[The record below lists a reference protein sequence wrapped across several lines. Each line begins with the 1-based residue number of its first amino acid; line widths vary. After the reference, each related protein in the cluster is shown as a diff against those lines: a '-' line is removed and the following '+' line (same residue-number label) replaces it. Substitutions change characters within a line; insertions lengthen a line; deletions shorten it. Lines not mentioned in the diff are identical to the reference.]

1 MQHLTGYLGDRAAVA
16 RLGRAVPSPA
26 RQIVV
31 VAVVWLAVWSLLG
44 AFAARHNGFDLG
56 IYRDALHWWWDGH
69 GLYTFRQPRDGG
81 LGFTYPPFAAVAL
94 SPFAVLPFE
103 VARFGLMALNLAIVT
118 VGGWWLARPL
128 GLPHWFVLALAL
140 PLGVALEPVR
150 ETIGF
155 GQVNLLLAALVLLDA
170 VLLAQGRRAV
180 AGFAI
185 GLAAA
190 VKLTPAIFLL
200 YLLLRREWRPA
211 LNAISAA
218 AGATLLAALVAPRSS
233 WQFWTETLW
242 ATSRVGRYDST
253 PNQSLM
259 GLVAR
264 VTDNPVPPGWAW
276 ALLAVAFLTVGMLR
290 ALRADDE
297 LTAVTLV
304 GLTGGLVSPISW
316 THHLVWVLPAVIL
329 LLRGGR
335 ALPAVVTYAIFA
347 SSVVWWWRRDAPHH
361 WDLGLPGI
369 LQENAY
375 VLLLAALVLWLPTRS
390 GLQPHQL
397 ARPVAGDRTRRG
409 RRSPSRLDMVEPPPA
424 EFGSADS

>member
-1 MQHLTGYLGDRAAVA
+1 MVA
-16 RLGRAVPSPA
+16 L
-26 RQIVV
+26 
-31 VAVVWLAVWSLLG
+31 VWLVVWSLLG
-44 AFAARHNGFDLG
+44 AFAARHEGFDLG

-81 LGFTYPPFAAVAL
+81 LGFTYPPFAAIAL
-94 SPFAVLPFE
+94 SPLAALPFE
-103 VARFGLMALNLAIVT
+103 VARFGLMAVNLVIVV

-140 PLGVALEPVR
+140 PLGVALEPIR

-155 GQVNLLLAALVLLDA
+155 GQVNLLLTALVLLDA
-170 VLLAQGRRAV
+170 VLLAQGRRAL
-180 AGFAI
+180 AGFGI

-211 LNAISAA
+211 LNAIGAA
-218 AGATLLAALVAPRSS
+218 AGATLLAAAADPRSS

-264 VTDNPVPPGWAW
+264 VLDTPVPPVWAW
-276 ALLAVAFLTVGMLR
+276 ALLAVPFLTVGMVR
-290 ALRADDE
+290 ALRAGDE
-297 LTAVTLV
+297 LTAFTLV

-335 ALPAVVTYAIFA
+335 VIPAALTYAIVA

-369 LQENAY
+369 VQENAY
-375 VLLLAALVLWLPTRS
+375 VLVLAALVLWLPTRS
-390 GLQPHQL
+390 GRHLSEQSQPMAGTGPDRLVSGSTAARGGAREMAGL
-397 ARPVAGDRTRRG
+397 ALACLSVA
-409 RRSPSRLDMVEPPPA
+409 RLHVERWRQSDHP
-424 EFGSADS
+424 